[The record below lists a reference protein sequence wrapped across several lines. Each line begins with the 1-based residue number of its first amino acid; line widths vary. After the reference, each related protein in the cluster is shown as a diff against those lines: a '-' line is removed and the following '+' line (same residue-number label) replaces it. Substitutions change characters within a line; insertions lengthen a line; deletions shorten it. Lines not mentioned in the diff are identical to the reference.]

1 MLKYSV
7 CVTPGCDART
17 PVSPICLACY
27 HKALGLEML
36 QTQTAGCGLFAAI
49 SNVQEGD
56 ILLPYLGEVS
66 RVVTASKSPYD
77 DAQVGQ
83 LRRAAAP
90 DPARHC
96 DSLHGSRYEGPPNS
110 SPSSATPAAPKPPLH
125 RFPRSFQNWGFRWSQ
140 TTMIPARHAPHSV
153 CVVKRPHYDFFVL
166 PIGPF
171 SRR

>member
-66 RVVTASKSPYD
+66 RVDTANKS
-77 DAQVGQ
+77 
-83 LRRAAAP
+83 L
-90 DPARHC
+90 
-96 DSLHGSRYEGPPNS
+96 
-110 SPSSATPAAPKPPLH
+110 TMMH
-125 RFPRSFQNWGFRWSQ
+125 RLVSF
-140 TTMIPARHAPHSV
+140 V
-153 CVVKRPHYDFFVL
+153 VL
-166 PIGPF
+166 PHQILHVTVIPSTAVDTKVLRIHHHHQQPLQRRNHLCTGFHALSKIGAFAGHRPQ
-171 SRR
+171 